1 MLRIPWVMVRSAD
14 TLLQV
19 NGVARNTLKH
29 MGWNTLGKTH
39 THTRTHIYIYWTVR
53 PPPIFDK

>member
-19 NGVARNTLKH
+19 NGVAQNTLKH

-39 THTRTHIYIYWTVR
+39 THVHTHILNSAPPT
-53 PPPIFDK
+53 PPIFDK

>member
-39 THTRTHIYIYWTVR
+39 THVHTHIYTEQCT
-53 PPPIFDK
+53 PPIFDK